1 MGMNNDKIELTR
13 DEALT
18 ILKQISMVEG
28 FLFSVKD
35 SGVVIDMLDYTIN
48 LLTVKLGGE
57 SNER

>member
-1 MGMNNDKIELTR
+1 MSDDIVLTR

-18 ILKQISMVEG
+18 ILKQTSMVEG

-35 SGVVIDMLDYTIN
+35 SSIVIDLMDYTVN

-57 SNER
+57 SE